1 MNQFPYPYP
10 LPIDFNYGLLEK
22 IKELEERIKHLEELN
37 QKKDN
42 AYLTKIDT
50 YNMI

>member
-10 LPIDFNYGLLEK
+10 FTISQNYGLIEK

-37 QKKDN
+37 HNKDN
-42 AYLTKIDT
+42 TYLKKIDT